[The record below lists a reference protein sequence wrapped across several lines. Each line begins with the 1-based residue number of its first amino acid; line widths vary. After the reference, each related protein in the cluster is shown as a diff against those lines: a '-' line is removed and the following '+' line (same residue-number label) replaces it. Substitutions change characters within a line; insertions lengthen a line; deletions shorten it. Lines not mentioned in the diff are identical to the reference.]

1 VSIDEA
7 VEHVRAMIA
16 DRNTSDVER
25 AALVLLLR
33 VALRGQPLST
43 SQPSARSAASQ
54 SFARVREVLAEAR
67 KSDPSGGE
75 D

>member
-16 DRNTSDVER
+16 DRNTSNVER

-33 VALRGQPLST
+33 VALRGRPPST
-43 SQPSARSAASQ
+43 SQPSARSTASQ
-54 SFARVREVLAEAR
+54 SFAMVSEVFAEAKAR
-67 KSDPSGGE
+67 KDPPE